1 MSSIC
6 HKRLDESFNPVIGGW
21 QAACKQLQ
29 ALHRKAFIS
38 SQEYPEAVAFDDA
51 DENNSHVMAL
61 SEKRDAVG
69 TGRIEATGKIAR
81 IAVAAE
87 HRPKFISRERME
99 QTREKGRR
107 WVISSKDEMRKAVID
122 VVSEAS
128 RRVSIYTHD
137 LEPGIYDD
145 PDFLE
150 IVKHLV
156 LSQAYSRIRV
166 LIADPSRAIKNGN
179 NFVHLGR
186 RLNTYIEFR
195 HVREDLRTHAESFC
209 IADETAL
216 VYRLQHERWEGIA
229 DTYEPA
235 VAKVY
240 GEMFDEI
247 WLDSEVEIE
256 FRQLGI

>member
-1 MSSIC
+1 MPAGHNTLILGTKSL
-6 HKRLDESFNPVIGGW
+6 KRCPPGRSN
-21 QAACKQLQ
+21 
-29 ALHRKAFIS
+29 
-38 SQEYPEAVAFDDA
+38 
-51 DENNSHVMAL
+51 ENRSHVIPQ
-61 SEKRDAVG
+61 SEKRDVVG
-69 TGRIEATGKIAR
+69 TGPNEATGKMASNAVHAELRKRRVDTSRHR
-81 IAVAAE
+81 IYKRNLTLPIMTEASLK
-87 HRPKFISRERME
+87 PGSTSTNSSE
-99 QTREKGRR
+99 QTREQGRR
-107 WVISSKDEMRKAVID
+107 WVISNKDEMRKAVID
-122 VVSEAS
+122 IAKEAS
-128 RRVSIYTHD
+128 RRVSIFTHD

-150 IVKHLV
+150 AIKKLV
-156 LSQAYSRIRV
+156 LRQTYSRIRV

-216 VYRLQHERWEGIA
+216 IYRLRHEKWEGIA

-235 VAKVY
+235 VAKLY
-240 GEMFDEI
+240 GQMFDEI
-247 WLDSEVEIE
+247 WQASEVEIE